1 MFDTCDSTIL
11 IFTLLFDTVTRS
23 AHILRLLVI
32 VDSAD
37 AAIKG
42 VSAAAAAVAFAHRG

>member
-1 MFDTCDSTIL
+1 MTLTIL
-11 IFTLLFDTVTRS
+11 SLTLLFDTVTSS
-23 AHILRLLVI
+23 AHILCLLVI
-32 VDSAD
+32 VVCAD